1 MSKNK
6 DKIKAL
12 TRDNYFTAY
21 IMRGNKQAMRVHVR
35 ASKRFTI
42 NNNTYIIKKECIF
55 TKIIHDKIES
65 VAYYSEG
72 NPNPHSFIS
81 KNDGLSYEEFN
92 VIYGEDLYNILVSLL
107 KNNKLFYLVILEI
120 GVLVC
125 AIITLIS
132 VFFIHV

>member
-35 ASKRFTI
+35 ASKRFTV
-42 NNNTYIIKKECIF
+42 NNNTYIIKKESIF
-55 TKIIHDKIES
+55 TKIIRNKIES

-72 NPNPHSFIS
+72 NPNPHNFKG
-81 KNDGLSYEEFN
+81 KNDGLTYDEFN

-120 GVLVC
+120 AVFIC

-132 VFFIHV
+132 VFFLHV